1 MTGESMETEPFQKA
15 LMMETGTVIF
25 LKCLSEWFSE
35 KKISRVRK
43 PGAPDTALKSYD
55 FPRFLRQ
62 RGNEI
67 GWNTEFTVPLHRGGF
82 LFSRF
87 YGKKAAMSRILTAE
101 HIKKSFGKN
110 TILKDINLT
119 VEKGDVISI
128 LGPSGT
134 GKTTLLRCF
143 NYLEKPEAG
152 RLSIDDVSVDFSH
165 ISKTEVQKLRRKSTM
180 VFQQFNL
187 FRNKNVL
194 ENITEGLVYGYGKTK
209 KEAEEIAMEELSRVR
224 MTDYAHMYPSELS
237 GGMQQRVGIARALA
251 PKPDVILFDEPTSA
265 LDPELVGEVLD
276 TIASVATL
284 GITMIIVT
292 HEMHFAQDIST
303 KAVFMSDGLI
313 VEEGHPKEFFS
324 HPKEEQTRAFLRRML
339 KREEA

>member
-1 MTGESMETEPFQKA
+1 
-15 LMMETGTVIF
+15 
-25 LKCLSEWFSE
+25 
-35 KKISRVRK
+35 
-43 PGAPDTALKSYD
+43 
-55 FPRFLRQ
+55 
-62 RGNEI
+62 
-67 GWNTEFTVPLHRGGF
+67 
-82 LFSRF
+82 
-87 YGKKAAMSRILTAE
+87 MSRILTAE

-194 ENITEGLVYGYGKTK
+194 ENITEGLIYGYGKTK

-265 LDPELVGEVLD
+265 LDPEMVGEVLQVMRD
-276 TIASVATL
+276 LADE
-284 GITMIIVT
+284 GMTMIVVT
-292 HEMHFAQDIST
+292 HEMGFAREVAS
-303 KAVFMSDGLI
+303 KVVFMDNGVI
-313 VEEGHPKEFFS
+313 CEENTPEEFFT
-324 HPKEEQTRAFLRRML
+324 HPQNPRLCDFLSKVL
-339 KREEA
+339 

>member
-1 MTGESMETEPFQKA
+1 MIKA
-15 LMMETGTVIF
+15 LNVTKVFSGRGITV
-25 LKCLSEWFSE
+25 
-35 KKISRVRK
+35 RAV
-43 PGAPDTALKSYD
+43 
-55 FPRFLRQ
+55 
-62 RGNEI
+62 
-67 GWNTEFTVPLHRGGF
+67 
-82 LFSRF
+82 
-87 YGKKAAMSRILTAE
+87 
-101 HIKKSFGKN
+101 
-110 TILKDINLT
+110 
-119 VEKGDVISI
+119 
-128 LGPSGT
+128 
-134 GKTTLLRCF
+134 
-143 NYLEKPEAG
+143 
-152 RLSIDDVSVDFSH
+152 DDVSV
-165 ISKTEVQKLRRKSTM
+165 EVEKGEVVVIIGPSGSGKSTFLRCINGLETFDSGHIMIDGVDLANKKTNINKVRAEVGM

-194 ENITEGLVYGYGKTK
+194 ENITEGLIYGYGKTK